1 MGSGSGEGFMIRKIS
16 IKALVPGSRVAN
28 VLIPEASFTG
38 PFFVLKTRGDLQQ
51 LLSLGVK
58 EVWVD
63 EGGSSQTKPVQAAA
77 SPPGEGAE
85 SLRQS
90 SPPRPTMSNA
100 QEGVISSP
108 PSPAPVP
115 DSSPV
120 ASEDVPPRA
129 PTKRKDA
136 DIIGIDQEVVS
147 LRGFYEKSFTCVQR
161 LLEHTREAAEVVVE
175 PLSSVVNHIMGSVQ
189 RNPDA
194 LLCMKTLQKADAY
207 SFAHCVNVSTL
218 AVVFGHYLGYNEENV
233 RLLGLAGML
242 MDIGKQFVPAGIVN
256 APRRLNPDEMVL
268 MQKHSRLG
276 YEALLKNKAIPESV
290 RLAVLE
296 HHERLDGSGYPD
308 GKKGGEI
315 SEMGLILAI
324 LDVYDALSSNRP
336 YRKAI
341 APTEA
346 MTTVYGMCGT
356 AFDTTFTKEF
366 IKCIG
371 VYPAGSFVRLSSG
384 EFGVVCEN
392 DKRSLNKPCVLAVGR
407 EGGRFLYSQAR
418 MINLEDHPT
427 VTIRTHLNPQ
437 DYNFDCRKA
446 LTFWSVLQQQQL
458 AASQSAS

>member
-1 MGSGSGEGFMIRKIS
+1 MLRKIS

-28 VLIPEASFTG
+28 VLIPEASFSG
-38 PFFVLKTRGDLQQ
+38 PFFVLRTREDLQQ

-63 EGGSSQTKPVQAAA
+63 EGGASQAKTV
-77 SPPGEGAE
+77 
-85 SLRQS
+85 QS
-90 SPPRPTMSNA
+90 STSLSEIEIVPTPPIQNSLSQQAGTHARD
-100 QEGVISSP
+100 VIVSPVSSSP
-108 PSPAPVP
+108 SLPETAPAVP
-115 DSSPV
+115 
-120 ASEDVPPRA
+120 EDVSPRT

-147 LRGFYEKSFTCVQR
+147 LRGFYEKSFSCVQR
-161 LLEHTREAAEVVVE
+161 LLEHTRESAEVAVG
-175 PLSSVVNHIMGSVQ
+175 PLSSVVSHIMGSVQ

-218 AVVFGHYLGYNEENV
+218 AVVFGTYLGYNQENV

-256 APRRLNPDEMVL
+256 APRRLNPDEM
-268 MQKHSRLG
+268 MIIQKHSRLG
-276 YEALLKNKAIPESV
+276 YEALQENEAIPEAV

-341 APTEA
+341 PPTEA

-371 VYPAGSFVRLSSG
+371 VYPAGSFVRLSNG

-418 MINLEDHPT
+418 MINLEEHPT
-427 VTIRTHLNPQ
+427 ITIRTHLNPQ

-458 AASQSAS
+458 TASQSDS